1 MSTVLE
7 AIRVASTVGPPRE
20 EALRASASPIVDA
33 REKFQVGGGWVEKS
47 KFEIPAG
54 VRHS

>member
-20 EALRASASPIVDA
+20 EALRASASPFVAA
-33 REKFQVGGGWVEKS
+33 RDNFHVGGGWVEKS